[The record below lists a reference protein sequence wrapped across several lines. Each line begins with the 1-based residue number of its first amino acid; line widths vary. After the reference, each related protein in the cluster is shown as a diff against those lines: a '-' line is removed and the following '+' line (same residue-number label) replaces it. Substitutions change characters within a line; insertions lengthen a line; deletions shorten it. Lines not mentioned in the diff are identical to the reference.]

1 MSKYI
6 EKAKELRAITD
17 VHYNCAQSVL
27 VPFAKEMGMTE
38 EQAYNLGY
46 NFGAGMK
53 RGSVC
58 GAVTAGLM
66 VMGMLGIND
75 TEDLQAYHNAI
86 KGNHDGYLD
95 CRDLLASS
103 AKKGEDK
110 KAHCDG
116 MVYEAVKLVEEFMAK
131 K

>member
-27 VPFAKEMGMTE
+27 VPCAKEMGMTE

-58 GAVTAGLM
+58 GAATAGLM

-75 TEDLQAYHNAI
+75 TKDLQAYHNAI

-95 CRDLLASS
+95 CSDLLASS

>member
-53 RGSVC
+53 RGS
-58 GAVTAGLM
+58 AVRL
-66 VMGMLGIND
+66 
-75 TEDLQAYHNAI
+75 
-86 KGNHDGYLD
+86 
-95 CRDLLASS
+95 LLASWLWVCWES
-103 AKKGEDK
+103 MILRICRHIIMLSRAIMTVILTAGIYWLQVPRRVRIRRLTVM
-110 KAHCDG
+110 AW
-116 MVYEAVKLVEEFMAK
+116 FMRL
-131 K
+131 

>member
-27 VPFAKEMGMTE
+27 FPFAKEMGMTE

-75 TEDLQAYHNAI
+75 TKDLQAYHNAI